1 MTGLFFGFTLRN
13 GTLVPDEGV
22 TVNAKKLKKVACYGL
37 VKSRK
42 RVDQKDASTIG

>member
-22 TVNAKKLKKVACYGL
+22 TVNATHL
-37 VKSRK
+37 
-42 RVDQKDASTIG
+42 

>member
-22 TVNAKKLKKVACYGL
+22 TVNAKKLARK
-37 VKSRK
+37 KSR
-42 RVDQKDASTIG
+42 VMVL